1 MHLTNSEG
9 GKTMKIVILGAGGM
23 GSRFGLMLKKA
34 GKDVTLLDG
43 WDKNI
48 EAIREHGIR
57 ANYNGEEVQV
67 DIDIYPIDDFDPDLK
82 ADLLIVFTK
91 AMQLE
96 DAIQATR
103 SIVTDQT
110 KVLCLMNGI
119 GYDDILR
126 KYFDDEQ
133 IVLGNTMWTAGLE
146 GPGRPKLFG
155 NGYVNLLN
163 LGKSEEAAAAAKDI
177 VALLDEVGLNGV
189 YEKEIFYLI
198 YKKVCVNATMNGL
211 CTILECNMADLGD
224 AQASHDLIN
233 QLVKEVVDVANAEGV
248 EMDLDEMIE
257 HVGECFNRETIGGH
271 FPSMYQDLITNKRL
285 TEIDYINGAV
295 AKKGKKLNV
304 PTPYNQ
310 FLTSLVHTKEQL
322 LGAK

>member
-1 MHLTNSEG
+1 
-9 GKTMKIVILGAGGM
+9 MKIVILGAGGM

-257 HVGECFNRETIGGH
+257 HVGECFNRETIGG
-271 FPSMYQDLITNKRL
+271 
-285 TEIDYINGAV
+285 
-295 AKKGKKLNV
+295 
-304 PTPYNQ
+304 
-310 FLTSLVHTKEQL
+310 
-322 LGAK
+322 